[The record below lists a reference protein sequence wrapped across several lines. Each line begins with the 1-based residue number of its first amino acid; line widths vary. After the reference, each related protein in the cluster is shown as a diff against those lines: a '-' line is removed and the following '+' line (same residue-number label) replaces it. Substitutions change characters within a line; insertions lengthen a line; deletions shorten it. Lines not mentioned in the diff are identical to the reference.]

1 MPSIK
6 TQVIVDESSPELLAE
21 LEHLSPRSRAERVR
35 ALATA
40 AIFLMRGQ
48 GQMSNLAGASAIQS
62 GTIEKVVAATPEV
75 TPAPAGPPITSPTE
89 KDPYSAP
96 PPQQTAPQLEPQR
109 ARRQLPSSINA
120 TMS

>member
-48 GQMSNLAGASAIQS
+48 GQMSNLAGAPAIQL
-62 GTIEKVVAATPEV
+62 GTIEKVVASTPEV
-75 TPAPAGPPITSPTE
+75 TPAPAGPPVSSPTVN
-89 KDPYSAP
+89 DPSSVTSH
-96 PPQQTAPQLEPQR
+96 QQAAPQLEPQR
-109 ARRQLPSSINA
+109 TRRQLPSNINA

>member
-6 TQVIVDESSPELLAE
+6 TQVIVDESHPELLAE

-48 GQMSNLAGASAIQS
+48 GQMSNFAGAPVAQVGSSA
-62 GTIEKVVAATPEV
+62 KVVTPIPENTPASAATEKAPSSVSTPEQA
-75 TPAPAGPPITSPTE
+75 APKSGA
-89 KDPYSAP
+89 
-96 PPQQTAPQLEPQR
+96 QR
-109 ARRQLPSSINA
+109 TRRQLPSNINA

>member
-40 AIFLMRGQ
+40 AILMRGQ
-48 GQMSNLAGASAIQS
+48 SQMSNLAGAAAIQY
-62 GTIEKVVAATPEV
+62 GTIEKVVASTPEV
-75 TPAPAGPPITSPTE
+75 TPTPAGPPISLPTE
-89 KDPYSAP
+89 KDPSSATS
-96 PPQQTAPQLEPQR
+96 PQQTAPQLEPQR